1 MARIVPLFDVMME
14 KFAGFVPKSEE
25 SQSKST
31 VSDDVKSLK
40 LTNIPATEADK
51 IITIPI
57 QKTQSSSSDLD
68 GSGST

>member
-14 KFAGFVPKSEE
+14 KFAGYVPKSGE
-25 SQSKST
+25 SQSQST
-31 VSDDVKSLK
+31 VSDVETLK

-51 IITIPI
+51 IITVPI